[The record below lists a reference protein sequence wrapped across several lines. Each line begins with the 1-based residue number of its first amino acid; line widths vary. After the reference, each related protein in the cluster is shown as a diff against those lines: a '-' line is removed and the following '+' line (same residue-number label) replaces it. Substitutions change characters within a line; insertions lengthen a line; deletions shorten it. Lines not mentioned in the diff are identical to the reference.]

1 MTRFDSF
8 FALGTYLLKKI
19 EFFFYLLDNF
29 QTEQDFKNFS
39 LFYVILLKSNGWF
52 WGHTQI
58 NFQHYLLCL
67 KVIFLE
73 FCLIL
78 FNSSGRFGHTKI
90 TFQHRN
96 LCSKMSINITFLD
109 FTQYCLTVVMVLVT
123 QKVPKK

>member
-1 MTRFDSF
+1 MVGF
-8 FALGTYLLKKI
+8 
-19 EFFFYLLDNF
+19 
-29 QTEQDFKNFS
+29 
-39 LFYVILLKSNGWF
+39 
-52 WGHTQI
+52 GHTQI

-73 FCLIL
+73 FCLTL

-109 FTQYCLTVVMVLVT
+109 FTQYCLTVVMTWLH
-123 QKVPKK
+123 KKYPTNRALPNIMVWKSRKLSKSGLSGNGKFSFPDARLLKLLETKNK

>member
-1 MTRFDSF
+1 MVGF
-8 FALGTYLLKKI
+8 
-19 EFFFYLLDNF
+19 
-29 QTEQDFKNFS
+29 
-39 LFYVILLKSNGWF
+39 
-52 WGHTQI
+52 GHTQI

-73 FCLIL
+73 FCLTL

-90 TFQHRN
+90 TFQHRH

-123 QKVPKK
+123 QKVPKKEVQKTVKIRTVRKREVFLPRRQTFKTFRNKKNK

>member
-1 MTRFDSF
+1 MVGF
-8 FALGTYLLKKI
+8 
-19 EFFFYLLDNF
+19 
-29 QTEQDFKNFS
+29 
-39 LFYVILLKSNGWF
+39 
-52 WGHTQI
+52 GHTQI

-90 TFQHRN
+90 TFQHRH

-109 FTQYCLTVVMVLVT
+109 FTQYCLTVVMGLVT
-123 QKVPKK
+123 QKVPKKGVISFAVFR